1 MQLNSPIRSNAVE
14 ARHFSVLIGCIYLLG
29 CSPTELSKEQAAT
42 SATPQSE
49 LMEAK
54 VDAAP
59 GQAALQ
65 TLANEQV
72 RFDQTIFRHEVDA
85 QAYESTFVALWDRLR
100 STEPFEVFRQF
111 PFVRLELP
119 LPSEWKPLPLG
130 VHGIRQAS
138 LDGETIPLNH
148 PAYLAQLNELKS
160 AGWKIIQT
168 EWHHSEFRPGKN
180 GQAPQSVISFELHS
194 TNTSAEHR
202 AIVKGQLDV
211 TWTPHKTNSGLRI
224 PGTIKVRDTT
234 ITDYTGKPAF
244 TELLQIDPKKV
255 DAKLYPRVS
264 PLIVYDLNQD
274 GLPEI
279 LLAGCNLVYWNKGGG
294 RFQHEPMLRNPIMPI
309 GEAGILSDF
318 NGDGHVDFVSTGKE
332 DGLLRLWTGSA
343 GGQFTAK
350 PSVCFQD
357 RYENQHTMTAADIDL
372 DGDLDLFVGQWK
384 QPYLRGS
391 MPTPYYDAN
400 DGYPDTL
407 LLNNGTGQFTDGTE
421 VAGLSAKRNR
431 RTYSASFAD
440 LDGDHDL
447 DLLTVCDFSGIDL
460 YRNNGHGKFTDVTD
474 QWVKQRHGFGMSHT
488 VNDFDG
494 DGALDIY
501 MVGMSSTTARRLD
514 QLGLGREGFEKLDAM
529 RAPMTYGNRLYIGGK
544 TGFHQPDLSSDV
556 ARTGWSWG
564 CSSADFDNDGDMDF
578 YVANGHLSGNSALD
592 YCTRFWCHDVY
603 TGTSK
608 PNETLDTFF
617 SGTLQGLGSNYSWNG
632 FEHNH
637 LFLNRDNT
645 GFSNAAFLLGTA
657 FEFDS
662 RSVVL
667 ADVDVDGRT
676 DLLVV
681 QYDAKARQQRLFVM
695 RNQIQTKENWVGLHI
710 PDRPSLPANGA
721 TVQLHTG
728 NRNDVR
734 QLVTGDSFTAQH
746 PATAHF
752 GLGENQMVDKLVIR
766 WPSGKTV
773 TLTQPAAGQYHRLKI

>member
-1 MQLNSPIRSNAVE
+1 MPLDHPTRSIVNKAGQL
-14 ARHFSVLIGCIYLLG
+14 SVHLSCICLLG
-29 CSPTELSKEQAAT
+29 CGLDEPAGEQAAT
-42 SATPQSE
+42 PPTPKEQPT
-49 LMEAK
+49 EAGT
-54 VDAAP
+54 VAVP
-59 GQAALQ
+59 SQPTLQAMAE
-65 TLANEQV
+65 EQV
-72 RFDQTIFRHEVDA
+72 RFDQTVFRHEVDA
-85 QAYESTFVALWDRLR
+85 QAYESAFVALWDRLR
-100 STEPFEVFRQF
+100 STEPFEVLRQF
-111 PFVRLELP
+111 PFVRLEFPML
-119 LPSEWKPLPLG
+119 SEWEPLPLG
-130 VHGIRQAS
+130 VPGIRQAS
-138 LDGETIPLNH
+138 LDGETIPLDH
-148 PAYLAQLNELKS
+148 PGYLAQLNELET

-180 GQAPQSVISFELHS
+180 GQAPQSVVSFEIHS
-194 TNTSAEHR
+194 ANTGGDRR
-202 AIVKGQLDV
+202 AVVKGQLEV

-279 LLAGCNLVYWNKGGG
+279 LLAGCNLVYWNQGGG
-294 RFQHEPMLRNPIMPI
+294 RFQHEPMLRNPIMPL
-309 GEAGILSDF
+309 GGAGILSDF

-350 PSVCFQD
+350 PSVCFQG

-421 VAGLSAKRNR
+421 AAGLSAKRNR

-460 YRNNGHGKFTDVTD
+460 YRNNGHGEFTDMTD
-474 QWVKQRHGFGMSHT
+474 RWVKQRHGFGMSHT

-544 TGFHQPDLSSDV
+544 TGFHQPDFSSDV

-564 CSSADFDNDGDMDF
+564 CSSADFDNDGDMDL

-603 TGTSK
+603 TGNSK

-617 SGTLQGLGSNYSWNG
+617 SGTLRGLGSNYSWNG

-645 GFSNAAFLLGTA
+645 GFSNAAFLLSTA
-657 FEFDS
+657 FEFDA

-695 RNQIQTKENWVGLHI
+695 RNQIQTKGNWVGLHI
-710 PDRPSLPANGA
+710 PDRPGLPANGA

-773 TLTQPAAGQYHRLKI
+773 TLTQPAVGQYHRLKI

>member
-1 MQLNSPIRSNAVE
+1 MSEPVVE
-14 ARHFSVLIGCIYLLG
+14 QTAKPPHPRNQ
-29 CSPTELSKEQAAT
+29 PTE
-42 SATPQSE
+42 
-49 LMEAK
+49 AK
-54 VDAAP
+54 GVAEP
-59 GQAALQ
+59 NQPALQ
-65 TLANEQV
+65 ALAEEQV
-72 RFDQTIFRHEVDA
+72 RFDQTVFRHEVDA

-100 STEPFEVFRQF
+100 STEAFKVLRQF
-111 PFVRLELP
+111 PFVRLEFP
-119 LPSEWKPLPLG
+119 LPAEWKPVNLG
-130 VHGIRQAS
+130 VSGIRQAT
-138 LDGETIPLNH
+138 LNGEPISTDH
-148 PAYLAQLNELKS
+148 AGYLAQLNKLE
-160 AGWKIIQT
+160 AEGWRIIQT

-180 GQAPQSVISFELHS
+180 GLAPQSVVSFEIHS
-194 TNTSAEHR
+194 ANSSTKRR
-202 AIVKGQLDV
+202 AIIKGQLEV

-224 PGTIKVRDTT
+224 PGTIKVQDAA

-244 TELLQIDPKKV
+244 AELLQIDPKKV

-264 PLIVYDLNQD
+264 PVMVYDLNQD
-274 GLPEI
+274 SLPEI
-279 LLAGCNLVYWNKGGG
+279 ILAGCNLVYWNQGNGQ
-294 RFQHEPMLRNPIMPI
+294 FQHKPMLKNPIMPL

-318 NGDGHVDFVSTGKE
+318 NGDGHLDFVSTGKE
-332 DGLLRLWTGSA
+332 DGLLRLWTGNA
-343 GGQFTAK
+343 VGQFTAK
-350 PSVCFQD
+350 PSVCFHGK
-357 RYENQHTMTAADIDL
+357 YENPHTMTAADIDL

-407 LLNNGTGQFTDGTE
+407 LLNDGVGHFTDGTE
-421 VAGLSAKRNR
+421 STGLATKRNR

-447 DLLTVCDFSGIDL
+447 DLFAVCDFSGIDL
-460 YRNNGHGKFTDVTD
+460 YSNDGQGKFTDVTD
-474 QWVKQRHGFGMSHT
+474 RWVKQRHGFGMSHA
-488 VNDFDG
+488 VNDFNG

-514 QLGLGREGFEKLDAM
+514 RLGLGRDGFEKIDAM
-529 RAPMTYGNRLYIGGK
+529 RAPMTYGNRLYLGGK
-544 TGFHQPDLSSDV
+544 TGFHQPDFSADV
-556 ARTGWSWG
+556 ARTGWAWG
-564 CSSADFDNDGDMDF
+564 CGSGDFDNDGDLDL
-578 YVANGHLSGNSALD
+578 YIANGHLSGNSALD

-603 TGTSK
+603 TGTSR

-637 LFLNRDNT
+637 LFLNRNNN
-645 GFSNAAFLLGTA
+645 GFSNVAFLLGTA
-657 FEFDS
+657 FEFDA

-667 ADVDVDGRT
+667 TDVDVDGRP

-681 QYDAKARQQRLFVM
+681 QYDAKERQQQLFVM
-695 RNQIQTKENWVGLHI
+695 RNQIQTKGNWIGLHI
-710 PDRPSLPANGA
+710 PDQPGLPANGA
-721 TVQLHTG
+721 TIQLHTS

-752 GLGENQMVDKLVIR
+752 GLGENQVVDKLVIR

-773 TLTQPAAGQYHRLKI
+773 TLTQPAVGQYHRLKI

>member
-1 MQLNSPIRSNAVE
+1 MPLDHPTRSIANKAGQL
-14 ARHFSVLIGCIYLLG
+14 SVHLSCICLLG
-29 CSPTELSKEQAAT
+29 CGPGEPAGEQPTQAGT
-42 SATPQSE
+42 
-49 LMEAK
+49 
-54 VDAAP
+54 VAAP
-59 GQAALQ
+59 SQPTLQ
-65 TLANEQV
+65 TLAEEQV

-100 STEPFEVFRQF
+100 STEPFEVLRQF
-111 PFVRLELP
+111 PFVQLEFP
-119 LPSEWKPLPLG
+119 MPSEWEPLPLG
-130 VHGIRQAS
+130 VPGIRQAS
-138 LDGETIPLNH
+138 LDGETIPLDH
-148 PAYLAQLNELKS
+148 PGYLAQLNELKA

-180 GQAPQSVISFELHS
+180 GQAPQSVVSFEIHS
-194 TNTSAEHR
+194 ANTGNERR
-202 AIVKGQLDV
+202 AIVKGQLEV

-234 ITDYTGKPAF
+234 ITDHTGKPAF

-264 PLIVYDLNQD
+264 PLIVYDLSQN
-274 GLPEI
+274 GLPDI
-279 LLAGCNLVYWNKGGG
+279 VLAGCNLVYRNQGGG
-294 RFQHEPMLRNPIMPI
+294 KFQHEPMLRNPIMPI
-309 GEAGILSDF
+309 GDAGILSDF
-318 NGDGHVDFVSTGKE
+318 NGDGQVDFISTGKE

-343 GGQFTAK
+343 GGQFNAT
-350 PSVCFQD
+350 PSVCFHGK
-357 RYENQHTMTAADIDL
+357 YENQHTMTAADIDL

-407 LLNNGTGQFTDGTE
+407 LLNDGAGQFTDGT
-421 VAGLSAKRNR
+421 VAAGLSGKRNR

-447 DLLTVCDFSGIDL
+447 DLFAVCDFSGIDL
-460 YRNNGHGKFTDVTD
+460 YSNDGQGKFTDVTD
-474 QWVKQRHGFGMSHT
+474 RWVKQRHGFGMSHA
-488 VNDFDG
+488 VNDFNG

-514 QLGLGREGFEKLDAM
+514 RLGLGREGFEKIDAM
-529 RAPMTYGNRLYIGGK
+529 RAPMTYGNRLYLGVK
-544 TGFHQPDLSSDV
+544 TGFHQPDFSADV
-556 ARTGWSWG
+556 ARTGWAWG
-564 CSSADFDNDGDMDF
+564 CGSGDFDNDGDLDL
-578 YVANGHLSGNSALD
+578 YIANGHLSGNSALD

-603 TGTSK
+603 TGTSR

-637 LFLNRDNT
+637 LFLNRNNK
-645 GFSNAAFLLGTA
+645 GFSNVAFLLGTA
-657 FEFDS
+657 FEFDA

-667 ADVDVDGRT
+667 TDVDVDGRP

-681 QYDAKARQQRLFVM
+681 QYDAKERQQRLFVM
-695 RNQIQTKENWVGLHI
+695 RNQIQTKGNWIGLHI
-710 PDRPSLPANGA
+710 PDQPGLPANGA
-721 TVQLHTG
+721 TIQLHTG

-752 GLGENQMVDKLVIR
+752 GLGENQVVDQLVIR

-773 TLTQPAAGQYHRLKI
+773 TLTQPAVGQYHRLKI

>member
-1 MQLNSPIRSNAVE
+1 MPLDHPTRSIVNKAGQL
-14 ARHFSVLIGCIYLLG
+14 SVHLSCICLLG
-29 CSPTELSKEQAAT
+29 CGLDEPAGEQAAT
-42 SATPQSE
+42 PPTPKEQPT
-49 LMEAK
+49 EAGT
-54 VDAAP
+54 VAVP
-59 GQAALQ
+59 SQPTLQAMAE
-65 TLANEQV
+65 EQV
-72 RFDQTIFRHEVDA
+72 RFDQTVFRHEVDA
-85 QAYESTFVALWDRLR
+85 QAYESAFVALWDRLR
-100 STEPFEVFRQF
+100 STEPFEVLRQF
-111 PFVRLELP
+111 PFVRLEFPML
-119 LPSEWKPLPLG
+119 SEWEPLPLG
-130 VHGIRQAS
+130 VPGIRQAS
-138 LDGETIPLNH
+138 LDGETIPLDH
-148 PAYLAQLNELKS
+148 PGYLARLNELEA

-180 GQAPQSVISFELHS
+180 GQAPQSVVSFEIHS
-194 TNTSAEHR
+194 ANTGDERR
-202 AIVKGQLDV
+202 AIVKGQLEV

-224 PGTIKVRDTT
+224 PGTIRVRDTT

-244 TELLQIDPKKV
+244 TELLEIDPKKV

-279 LLAGCNLVYWNKGGG
+279 LLAGCNLVYRNQGGG
-294 RFQHEPMLRNPIMPI
+294 RFQHEPMLRNPIMPL

-343 GGQFTAK
+343 GGQFTAR
-350 PSVCFQD
+350 PSVCFQG

-421 VAGLSAKRNR
+421 AAGLSAKRNR

-447 DLLTVCDFSGIDL
+447 DLFTVCDFSGIDL
-460 YRNNGHGKFTDVTD
+460 YRNDGKGKFTDVTD
-474 QWVKQRHGFGMSHT
+474 QWVKQRHGFGMSHA

-514 QLGLGREGFEKLDAM
+514 RLGLGREGFEKLDAM
-529 RAPMTYGNRLYIGGK
+529 RAPMTYGNRLFLGGK
-544 TGFHQPDLSSDV
+544 AGFRQPDYSGDV
-556 ARTGWSWG
+556 ARTGWAWG
-564 CSSADFDNDGDMDF
+564 CGSADFDNDGDMDL

-617 SGTLQGLGSNYSWNG
+617 SGTLQGLGSRYSWNG

-637 LFLNRDNT
+637 LFLNRNRD
-645 GFSNAAFLLGTA
+645 GFSNAAFLLGAA
-657 FEFDS
+657 FEFDA

-667 ADVDVDGRT
+667 ADVDVDGRP

-681 QYDAKARQQRLFVM
+681 QYDAQARQQRLFVM
-695 RNQIQTKENWVGLHI
+695 RNRIETKGNWIGVHI
-710 PDRPSLPANGA
+710 PDRPGRPANGA
-721 TVQLHTG
+721 TVQLHAG
-728 NRNDVR
+728 NRHEVR
-734 QLVTGDSFTAQH
+734 PLVTGDSFTAQH

-752 GLGENQMVDKLVIR
+752 GLGENQAVDKLVIR
-766 WPSGKTV
+766 WPSGKTM
-773 TLTQPAAGQYHRLKI
+773 TLPRPATGQYHRLKN

>member
-1 MQLNSPIRSNAVE
+1 
-14 ARHFSVLIGCIYLLG
+14 
-29 CSPTELSKEQAAT
+29 
-42 SATPQSE
+42 
-49 LMEAK
+49 
-54 VDAAP
+54 
-59 GQAALQ
+59 
-65 TLANEQV
+65 
-72 RFDQTIFRHEVDA
+72 
-85 QAYESTFVALWDRLR
+85 
-100 STEPFEVFRQF
+100 
-111 PFVRLELP
+111 
-119 LPSEWKPLPLG
+119 
-130 VHGIRQAS
+130 
-138 LDGETIPLNH
+138 
-148 PAYLAQLNELKS
+148 
-160 AGWKIIQT
+160 
-168 EWHHSEFRPGKN
+168 
-180 GQAPQSVISFELHS
+180 
-194 TNTSAEHR
+194 
-202 AIVKGQLDV
+202 
-211 TWTPHKTNSGLRI
+211 
-224 PGTIKVRDTT
+224 
-234 ITDYTGKPAF
+234 
-244 TELLQIDPKKV
+244 
-255 DAKLYPRVS
+255 
-264 PLIVYDLNQD
+264 
-274 GLPEI
+274 
-279 LLAGCNLVYWNKGGG
+279 
-294 RFQHEPMLRNPIMPI
+294 MLRNPIMPI

-710 PDRPSLPANGA
+710 PDRPGLPANGA

>member
-1 MQLNSPIRSNAVE
+1 M
-14 ARHFSVLIGCIYLLG
+14 LG
-29 CSPTELSKEQAAT
+29 CGMSEPVVEQTAKPPHPRNQPTE
-42 SATPQSE
+42 
-49 LMEAK
+49 AK
-54 VDAAP
+54 GVAEP
-59 GQAALQ
+59 NQPALQ
-65 TLANEQV
+65 ALAEEQG
-72 RFDQTIFRHEVDA
+72 RFDQTVFRHEVDA

-100 STEPFEVFRQF
+100 STEAFKVLRQF
-111 PFVRLELP
+111 PFVRLEFP
-119 LPSEWKPLPLG
+119 LPAEWKPVNLG
-130 VHGIRQAS
+130 VSGIRQAT
-138 LDGETIPLNH
+138 LNGEPISTDH
-148 PAYLAQLNELKS
+148 AGYLAQLNKLE
-160 AGWKIIQT
+160 AEGWSIIQT

-180 GQAPQSVISFELHS
+180 GLAPQSVVSFEIHS
-194 TNTSAEHR
+194 ANSSTKRR
-202 AIVKGQLDV
+202 AIIKGQLEV

-224 PGTIKVRDTT
+224 PGTIKVQDAA

-244 TELLQIDPKKV
+244 AELLQIAPKKV

-279 LLAGCNLVYWNKGGG
+279 LLAGCNLVYWNQGGG
-294 RFQHEPMLRNPIMPI
+294 KFQHKPMLKNPIMPL

-318 NGDGHVDFVSTGKE
+318 NGDGHLDFVSTGKE
-332 DGLLRLWTGSA
+332 DGLLRLWTGNA
-343 GGQFTAK
+343 VGQFTAK
-350 PSVCFQD
+350 PSVCFHGK
-357 RYENQHTMTAADIDL
+357 YENPHTMTAADIDL

-407 LLNNGTGQFTDGTE
+407 LLNDGVGQFTDGTE
-421 VAGLSAKRNR
+421 STGLATKRNR

-447 DLLTVCDFSGIDL
+447 DLFAVCDFSGIDL
-460 YRNNGHGKFTDVTD
+460 YSNDGQGKFTDVTD
-474 QWVKQRHGFGMSHT
+474 RWVKQRHGFGMSHA

-494 DGALDIY
+494 DGVLDIY

-514 QLGLGREGFEKLDAM
+514 RLGLGRDGFEKIDAM
-529 RAPMTYGNRLYIGGK
+529 RAPMTYGNRLYLGGK
-544 TGFHQPDLSSDV
+544 TGFHQPDFSADV
-556 ARTGWSWG
+556 ARTGWAWG
-564 CSSADFDNDGDMDF
+564 CGSGDFDNDGDLDL
-578 YVANGHLSGNSALD
+578 YIANGHLSGNSALD

-603 TGTSK
+603 TGTSR

-637 LFLNRDNT
+637 LFLNRNNN
-645 GFSNAAFLLGTA
+645 GFSNVAFLLGTA
-657 FEFDS
+657 FEFDA

-667 ADVDVDGRT
+667 TDVDVDGRP

-681 QYDAKARQQRLFVM
+681 QYDAKERQQQLFVM
-695 RNQIQTKENWVGLHI
+695 RNQIQTKGNWIGLHI
-710 PDRPSLPANGA
+710 PDQPGLPANGA
-721 TVQLHTG
+721 TIQLHTS

-752 GLGENQMVDKLVIR
+752 GLGENQVVDKLVIR

-773 TLTQPAAGQYHRLKI
+773 TLTQPAVGQYHRLKI

>member
-1 MQLNSPIRSNAVE
+1 M
-14 ARHFSVLIGCIYLLG
+14 LG
-29 CSPTELSKEQAAT
+29 CGMSEPVVEQTAKPPHPRNQPTE
-42 SATPQSE
+42 
-49 LMEAK
+49 AK
-54 VDAAP
+54 GVAEP
-59 GQAALQ
+59 NQPALQ
-65 TLANEQV
+65 ALAEEQV
-72 RFDQTIFRHEVDA
+72 RFDQTVFRHEVDA

-100 STEPFEVFRQF
+100 STEAFKVLRQF
-111 PFVRLELP
+111 PFVRLEFP
-119 LPSEWKPLPLG
+119 LPAEWKPVNLG
-130 VHGIRQAS
+130 VSGIRQAT
-138 LDGETIPLNH
+138 LNGEPISTDH
-148 PAYLAQLNELKS
+148 AGYLAQLNKLE
-160 AGWKIIQT
+160 AEGWRIIQT

-180 GQAPQSVISFELHS
+180 GLAPQSVVSFEIHS
-194 TNTSAEHR
+194 ANSSTKRR
-202 AIVKGQLDV
+202 AIIKGQLEV

-224 PGTIKVRDTT
+224 PGTIKVQDAA

-244 TELLQIDPKKV
+244 AELLQIDPKKV

-264 PLIVYDLNQD
+264 PVMVYDLNQD

-279 LLAGCNLVYWNKGGG
+279 LLAGCNLVYWNQGGG
-294 RFQHEPMLRNPIMPI
+294 KFQHKPMLKNPIMPL

-318 NGDGHVDFVSTGKE
+318 NGDGHLDFVSTGKE
-332 DGLLRLWTGSA
+332 DGLLRLWTGNA
-343 GGQFTAK
+343 VGQFTAK
-350 PSVCFQD
+350 PSVCFHGK
-357 RYENQHTMTAADIDL
+357 YENPHTMTAADIDL

-407 LLNNGTGQFTDGTE
+407 LLNDGVGQFTDGTE
-421 VAGLSAKRNR
+421 STGLATKRNR

-447 DLLTVCDFSGIDL
+447 DLFAVCDFSGIDL
-460 YRNNGHGKFTDVTD
+460 YSNDGQGKFTDVTD
-474 QWVKQRHGFGMSHT
+474 RWVKQRHGFGMSHA
-488 VNDFDG
+488 VNDFTG

-514 QLGLGREGFEKLDAM
+514 RLGLGRDGFEKIDAM
-529 RAPMTYGNRLYIGGK
+529 RAPMTYGNRLYLGGK
-544 TGFHQPDLSSDV
+544 TGFHQPDFSADV
-556 ARTGWSWG
+556 ARTGWAWG
-564 CSSADFDNDGDMDF
+564 CGSGDFDNDGDLDL
-578 YVANGHLSGNSALD
+578 YIANGHLSGNSALD

-608 PNETLDTFF
+608 LNETLDTFF
-617 SGTLQGLGSNYSWNG
+617 SGTLQGLGSSYSWNG

-637 LFLNRDNT
+637 LFLNRNNN
-645 GFSNAAFLLGTA
+645 GFSNVAFLLGTA
-657 FEFDS
+657 FEFDA

-667 ADVDVDGRT
+667 TDVDVDGRP

-681 QYDAKARQQRLFVM
+681 QYDAKERQQRLFVM
-695 RNQIQTKENWVGLHI
+695 RNQIQTKGNWIGLHI
-710 PDRPSLPANGA
+710 PDQPGLPANGA
-721 TVQLHTG
+721 TIQLHTG

-752 GLGENQMVDKLVIR
+752 GLGEKQVVDKLVIR

-773 TLTQPAAGQYHRLKI
+773 TLTQPAVGQYHRLKI

>member
-1 MQLNSPIRSNAVE
+1 ME
-14 ARHFSVLIGCIYLLG
+14 ARHFSVLLGCIYLLG
-29 CSPTELSKEQAAT
+29 CSPAEQSKEQAAT
-42 SATPQSE
+42 SATPQPE

-85 QAYESTFVALWDRLR
+85 QAYESAFVALWDRLR
-100 STEPFEVFRQF
+100 STEPFEVLRQF
-111 PFVRLELP
+111 PFVRLEFPML
-119 LPSEWKPLPLG
+119 SEWEPLPLG
-130 VHGIRQAS
+130 VPGIRQAS
-138 LDGETIPLNH
+138 LDGETIPLDH
-148 PAYLAQLNELKS
+148 PGYLARLNELEA

-180 GQAPQSVISFELHS
+180 GQAPQSVVSFEIHS
-194 TNTSAEHR
+194 ANTGDDRR
-202 AIVKGQLDV
+202 AVVKGQLEV

-224 PGTIKVRDTT
+224 PGTIRVRDTT

-244 TELLQIDPKKV
+244 TELLEIDPKKV

-279 LLAGCNLVYWNKGGG
+279 LLAGCNLVYWNQGGG
-294 RFQHEPMLRNPIMPI
+294 RFQHEPMLRNPIMPL

-343 GGQFTAK
+343 GGQFIAR
-350 PSVCFQD
+350 PSVCFQG

-421 VAGLSAKRNR
+421 AAGLSAKRNR

-447 DLLTVCDFSGIDL
+447 DLFTVCDFSGIDL
-460 YRNNGHGKFTDVTD
+460 YRNDGKGKFTDVTD
-474 QWVKQRHGFGMSHT
+474 QWVKQRHGFGMSHA

-494 DGALDIY
+494 DGVLDIY

-514 QLGLGREGFEKLDAM
+514 RLGLGREGFEKLDAM
-529 RAPMTYGNRLYIGGK
+529 RAPMTYGNRLFLGGK
-544 TGFHQPDLSSDV
+544 AGFRQPDYSGDV
-556 ARTGWSWG
+556 ARTGWAWG
-564 CSSADFDNDGDMDF
+564 CGSADFDNDGDMDL

-617 SGTLQGLGSNYSWNG
+617 SGTLQGLGSRYSWNG

-637 LFLNRDNT
+637 LFLNRNRD
-645 GFSNAAFLLGTA
+645 GFSNAAFLLGAA
-657 FEFDS
+657 FEFDA

-667 ADVDVDGRT
+667 ADVDVDGRP

-681 QYDAKARQQRLFVM
+681 QYDAQARQQRLFVM
-695 RNQIQTKENWVGLHI
+695 RNRIETKGNWIGVHI
-710 PDRPSLPANGA
+710 PDRPGRPANGA
-721 TVQLHTG
+721 TVQLHAG
-728 NRNDVR
+728 NRHEVR
-734 QLVTGDSFTAQH
+734 PLVTGDSFTAQH

-752 GLGENQMVDKLVIR
+752 GLGENQVVDKLVIR
-766 WPSGKTV
+766 WPSGKTM
-773 TLTQPAAGQYHRLKI
+773 TLPRPAVGRYHRLKN

>member
-1 MQLNSPIRSNAVE
+1 MKPRY
-14 ARHFSVLIGCIYLLG
+14 FSVLLSCIYLLG
-29 CSPTELSKEQAAT
+29 CSPAEQSNEQAAT
-42 SATPQSE
+42 SATPQQE
-49 LMEAK
+49 LIETK
-54 VDAAP
+54 VDAAQD
-59 GQAALQ
+59 QAALQ
-65 TLANEQV
+65 TLANQQV
-72 RFDQTIFRHEVDA
+72 RFDQTVFRHEVDA
-85 QAYESTFVALWDRLR
+85 QAYESAFVALWDRLR
-100 STEPFEVFRQF
+100 STEPFEVLRQF
-111 PFVRLELP
+111 PFVRLELL
-119 LPSEWKPLPLG
+119 LPSEWEPLPLG
-130 VHGIRQAS
+130 MPGIRQAS
-138 LDGETIPLNH
+138 LDGEAIPLDH
-148 PAYLAQLNELKS
+148 PAYLAQLSELKA

-180 GQAPQSVISFELHS
+180 GQAPQSVISFEIHS
-194 TNTSAEHR
+194 TNTNDER
-202 AIVKGQLDV
+202 RVIVKGQLEV

-244 TELLQIDPKKV
+244 TKLMQIDPKKV

-279 LLAGCNLVYWNKGGG
+279 ILAGCNLVYWNQGSG
-294 RFQHEPMLRNPIMPI
+294 RFQHEPMLRNPIMPL

-318 NGDGHVDFVSTGKE
+318 NGDGHVDFVSTGKK

-350 PSVCFQD
+350 PSVCFQS
-357 RYENQHTMTAADIDL
+357 RYENQHTMTAGDIDL

-421 VAGLSAKRNR
+421 AAGLSAKRNR

-460 YRNNGHGKFTDVTD
+460 YRNNGKGKFTDVTD
-474 QWVKQRHGFGMSHT
+474 QWVKQRHGFGMSHA

-494 DGALDIY
+494 DGTLDIY
-501 MVGMSSTTARRLD
+501 MVGMSSTTARRLHR
-514 QLGLGREGFEKLDAM
+514 LGVGREGFEKLDAM

-544 TGFHQPDLSSDV
+544 TGFHQPDFSSDV

-564 CSSADFDNDGDMDF
+564 CSSADFDNDGDMDL

-667 ADVDVDGRT
+667 ADVDVDGQT

-695 RNQIQTKENWVGLHI
+695 RNQIQTKGNWVGLHI
-710 PDRPSLPANGA
+710 PNRPDLPANGA
-721 TVQLHTG
+721 TVQLHTR

-734 QLVTGDSFTAQH
+734 QLITGDSFTSQN

-766 WPSGKTV
+766 WPSGKSV
-773 TLTQPAAGQYHRLKI
+773 TLTQPAVGQYHRLII